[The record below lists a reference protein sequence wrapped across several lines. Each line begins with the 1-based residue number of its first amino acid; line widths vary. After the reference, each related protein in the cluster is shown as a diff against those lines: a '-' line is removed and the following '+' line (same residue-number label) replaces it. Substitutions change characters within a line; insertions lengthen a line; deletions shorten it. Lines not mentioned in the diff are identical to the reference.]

1 MENFKVL
8 SQDCRN
14 DISDSVGGSYFVQKK
29 NIIAQFRW
37 GKSGNFGSAADA
49 HAALTQYL
57 LERKDSANLFVNL
70 LEFAN

>member
-1 MENFKVL
+1 MKNFKVY

-14 DISDSVGGSYFVQKK
+14 DVSTSVGGSYFVQKK

-37 GKSGNFGSAADA
+37 GASGNFNGAAEA
-49 HAALTQYL
+49 HKALTQYL
-57 LERKDSANLFVNL
+57 AGRKDSAELFVNL